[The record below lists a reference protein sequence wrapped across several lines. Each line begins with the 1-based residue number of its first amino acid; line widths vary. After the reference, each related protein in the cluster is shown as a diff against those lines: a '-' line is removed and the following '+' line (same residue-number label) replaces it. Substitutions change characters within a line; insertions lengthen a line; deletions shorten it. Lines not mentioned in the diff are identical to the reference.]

1 MLVVLVSSSADTFKP
16 IAAGGVVPPEKLP
29 IACKV
34 GGLRKHKIPAAHWWS
49 HSTRLWRCT
58 LKEEDACWQCCSSA
72 LLIYLESSSLLVL
85 VEWFH
90 QKDYPLHAKVGASGS
105 MKCQQLIGGTI
116 PPGSR
121 GAPSKRRMY
130 VCWQCWSSALLI
142 HFKPIAAGG
151 MVPTTNW
158 IQRWGPQEA

>member
-1 MLVVLVSSSADTFKP
+1 
-16 IAAGGVVPPEKLP
+16 
-29 IACKV
+29 
-34 GGLRKHKIPAAHWWS
+34 
-49 HSTRLWRCT
+49 
-58 LKEEDACWQCCSSA
+58 
-72 LLIYLESSSLLVL
+72 LVL

-158 IQRWGPQEA
+158 IQRWGPQEAQNASSSLVELFHLALEVHLQRGGCMLAVLVSSSANIS